1 MNERQ
6 RNIVEILQDNGSWV
20 TGSDLSRMLNVSDR
34 TIRSDISKI
43 NEMND
48 HILILSN
55 KRYGYAINSDALL
68 LNKVDQSQTES
79 YSPENRYIWI
89 AKQMLL
95 AKSISFG

>member
-55 KRYGYAINSDALL
+55 KRYGYAIN
-68 LNKVDQSQTES
+68 
-79 YSPENRYIWI
+79 
-89 AKQMLL
+89 
-95 AKSISFG
+95 